1 MLRASFLLFPQVL
14 HFQSGVVKWPV
25 GLVVVKVVRVVLV
38 VRSLGEV
45 HRQ

>member
-1 MLRASFLLFPQVL
+1 VLRASFLPFLQVL

-25 GLVVVKVVRVVLV
+25 GLVVVKVVKVVLV
-38 VRSLGEV
+38 VRSVGEV